1 MKLLKALH
9 LIGLAMFLGSILAHI
24 SVGLIPGMRSE
35 PATILVGRHAI
46 DVATSFVTLPG
57 LLLAIATGALM
68 TWRGGFGV
76 FRRRW
81 LTLHQ
86 AIGIVVLLNAL
97 FVLEPIGDRLLESA
111 AAVQAGGMTV
121 PEFLAATANESVFG
135 AMNLL
140 LTLATVF
147 IAVIKPRFGSAKDAA
162 RP

>member
-1 MKLLKALH
+1 MKVLKALH

-35 PATILVGRHAI
+35 PATILVGRHAV

-57 LLLAIATGALM
+57 LLLAVATGALM

-81 LTLHQ
+81 LTVHQ
-86 AIGIVVLLNAL
+86 AIGLVVLLNAL
-97 FVLEPIGDRLLESA
+97 LVLEPIGDRLLEA
-111 AAVQAGGMTV
+111 AEALQAGRLTV
-121 PEFLAATANESVFG
+121 PEFLAATGAEPAFG
-135 AMNLL
+135 AVNLL

-147 IAVIKPRFGSAKDAA
+147 IAVIKPRLGSTGNAG
-162 RP
+162 